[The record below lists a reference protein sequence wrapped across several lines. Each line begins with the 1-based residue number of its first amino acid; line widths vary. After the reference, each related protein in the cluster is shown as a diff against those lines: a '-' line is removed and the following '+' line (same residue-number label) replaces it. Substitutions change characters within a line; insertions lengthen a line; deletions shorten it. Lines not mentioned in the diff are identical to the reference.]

1 MSSYP
6 NMDEQMSQKRD
17 EQMSDG
23 QLYFCTTL
31 KDLFQLT
38 ILLVLLKSQDIKMC
52 MKIIKFCHLMS
63 VRKK

>member
-38 ILLVLLKSQDIKMC
+38 IILLVLLKSQDFKM
-52 MKIIKFCHLMS
+52 
-63 VRKK
+63 